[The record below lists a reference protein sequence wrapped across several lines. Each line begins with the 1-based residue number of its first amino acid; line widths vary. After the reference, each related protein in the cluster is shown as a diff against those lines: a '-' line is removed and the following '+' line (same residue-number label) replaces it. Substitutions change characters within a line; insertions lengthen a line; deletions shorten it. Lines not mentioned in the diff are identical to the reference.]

1 MSDRWGIGVGVMV
14 SEQSMLKICKTKK
27 STSQVKTNLLT
38 NYKIQEFCENSEEV
52 VFEINLKTILLY
64 VGTIIE

>member
-38 NYKIQEFCENSEEV
+38 NYKIQEFCESSEEV

>member
-1 MSDRWGIGVGVMV
+1 MV

-38 NYKIQEFCENSEEV
+38 NYKIQEFCESSEEV
-52 VFEINLKTILLY
+52 VFKIKFKDNPTLHSNNNRIDT
-64 VGTIIE
+64 VN